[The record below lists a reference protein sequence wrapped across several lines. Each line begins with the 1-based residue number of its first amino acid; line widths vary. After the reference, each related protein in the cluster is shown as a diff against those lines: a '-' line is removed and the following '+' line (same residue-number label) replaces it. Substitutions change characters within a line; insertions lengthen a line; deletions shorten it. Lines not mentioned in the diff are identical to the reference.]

1 MVFAPLKALKPS
13 PATQLS
19 IDGLVRLFR
28 GDCDPDGYER
38 SSGYASEGLA
48 LAVCERYGPSS
59 KRDLIDRFYPEF
71 KGKSLELEHWVQE
84 YICGG
89 YDLWEKLGKPRV
101 GKTGRSER

>member
-1 MVFAPLKALKPS
+1 MVSLPLKAPRPS
-13 PATQLS
+13 PASQLS

-28 GDCDPDGYER
+28 GDADSY
-38 SSGYASEGLA
+38 GYAHEGLA